1 MIRRPSRRASQQ
13 VNRRRGFTLVEMLV
27 VAPIVILA
35 IGAFLTVIIG
45 LTGEVLAS
53 RASNVLSY
61 NVQDALNRIDQD
73 VKISNSFLA
82 TNSVYL
88 DTTPSTA
95 LGTAQ
100 GYNDDKTAFANVGGA
115 SNNSIILNMTA
126 TTANPTTAAITAI
139 YLKDRPNP
147 CGSTQ
152 DINTPFTYNVI
163 YFTKTD
169 ASTGVSS
176 LWRRTVM
183 ATTYDN
189 TATTVCAVP
198 FQQPSCSPTYMQAN
212 PGATFCKTEDI
223 RLVDGVAAADFV
235 IQYFNDKNSN
245 TVNVPASNAAIPVTT
260 RTTALQSATTVNVSI
275 NAKQMAAGR
284 DLERTATVRV
294 SRLNSTDSKIGE
306 TMAESA
312 PTTPAPTMQTVAGA
326 SATVTWPAVTGANG
340 YTLEYNINGGAWQT
354 RFSNQNTRI
363 ATIAANAN
371 EDIINTRVTAIGSL
385 GTSGYGT
392 ASITIPLW
400 QNLQLQNTW
409 ATYSSEYTSAQYTKT
424 KAGVVIVKGLVNR
437 TGGAAIGGE
446 LIATLPS
453 GYRPEGGPLLFGT
466 SSTGNSGRVDVS
478 TSGSITIVDGNATWF
493 ALDTIQFVPGGRY
506 TRTAM
511 SPYTNGYSN
520 WDAPNWAPGSYVVDS
535 AGRVNLQGLIR
546 IGSPNTDNVHIVDLP
561 AALLPAQYM
570 HIASRSEG
578 FGFFGIDYRAG
589 TSGVVAKASGTNY
602 LALNTMYYPASHTGW
617 ANLSMANGWQAY
629 GNIHSTPQYTKSS
642 VDNVVTLKGLLSKPS
657 ASVYDQAMAVL
668 PVGSRPKQRILTASV
683 SNGQYTR
690 LDIMP
695 NGEIRSMGG
704 TNNWFSIDGI
714 SFKAEQ

>member
-1 MIRRPSRRASQQ
+1 MTHRATRQP
-13 VNRRRGFTLVEMLV
+13 NARGGFTLVEMLV

-61 NVQDALNRIDQD
+61 NVQDALDRIDQD

-126 TTANPTTAAITAI
+126 TTANPTTSSSTAI

-152 DINTPFTYNVI
+152 DANTPFTYNVI
-163 YFTKTD
+163 YFTKTN

-189 TATTVCAVP
+189 TATTVCAIP
-198 FQQPSCSPTYMQAN
+198 FQQPSCSPAYMQAN

-245 TVNVPASNAAIPVTT
+245 TVNVAATNAAIPVTT
-260 RTTALQSATTVNVSI
+260 RTTALQAATTVNVSI
-275 NAKQMAAGR
+275 NAKQIAAGR

-371 EDIINTRVTAIGSL
+371 EDVINTRVTAIGSL

-400 QNLQLQNTW
+400 QSLQLQNTW
-409 ATYSSEYTSAQYTKT
+409 ANFDTEYNSAQYTKT
-424 KAGVVIVKGLVNR
+424 KAGVVVVKGLVKR
-437 TGGAAIGGE
+437 TGGGAIGGE
-446 LIATLPS
+446 LIGTLPV
-453 GYRPEGGPLLFGT
+453 GYRPEGGSLLFGT
-466 SSTGNSGRVDVS
+466 SSAGNTGRVDVS
-478 TSGSITIVDGNATWF
+478 TSGSITIVDGNSAWF
-493 ALDTIQFVPGGRY
+493 SLDTIQFVPSGKY
-506 TRTAM
+506 TRTALSSYM
-511 SPYTNGYSN
+511 NGYSHY
-520 WDAPNWAPGSYVVDS
+520 DPANWAPVSYVVDT
-535 AGRVNLQGLIR
+535 AGRVDAQGLFRFGSANNDGTR
-546 IGSPNTDNVHIVDLP
+546 ILDMPT
-561 AALLPAQYM
+561 ALLPSQYM

-578 FGFFGIDYRAG
+578 FGFFGIDYRSGLSAF
-589 TSGVVAKASGTNY
+589 TSKASGSQY
-602 LALNTMYYPASHTGW
+602 MSLNTMYYPASYVGW
-617 ANLSMANGWQAY
+617 NNLAMSNGWKHY
-629 GNIHSTPQYTKSS
+629 GGIYTTPQYTKSS
-642 VDNVVTLKGLLSKPS
+642 VDNIVTLKGLLNNT
-657 ASVYDQAMAVL
+657 AAGTYDTAMAVL
-668 PVGSRPKQRILTASV
+668 PVGSRPKQRILTATV
-683 SNGQYTR
+683 SNGLYVR
-690 LDIMP
+690 LDILA
-695 NGEIRSMGG
+695 NGEVRFMGG
-704 TNNWFSIDGI
+704 SSGWLTLDGI

>member
-1 MIRRPSRRASQQ
+1 
-13 VNRRRGFTLVEMLV
+13 
-27 VAPIVILA
+27 
-35 IGAFLTVIIG
+35 
-45 LTGEVLAS
+45 
-53 RASNVLSY
+53 
-61 NVQDALNRIDQD
+61 
-73 VKISNSFLA
+73 
-82 TNSVYL
+82 
-88 DTTPSTA
+88 
-95 LGTAQ
+95 
-100 GYNDDKTAFANVGGA
+100 
-115 SNNSIILNMTA
+115 MTA
-126 TTANPTTAAITAI
+126 TTANPTTASSTAI

-212 PGATFCKTEDI
+212 PGATFCKTQDI

-294 SRLNSTDSKIGE
+294 SRLNSTDAKIGE

-400 QNLQLQNTW
+400 QSLQLQNTW
-409 ATYSSEYTSAQYTKT
+409 ANFDNTYTTAQYTKT
-424 KAGVVIVKGLVNR
+424 KAGVVMVKGLVKR
-437 TGGAAIGGE
+437 TGGAAISGE
-446 LIATLPS
+446 LIATLPV
-453 GYRPEGGPLLFGT
+453 GYRPEGGALLFGT
-466 SSTGNSGRVDVS
+466 GSAGVAARVDVS
-478 TSGSITIVDGNATWF
+478 TSGSIILSNGSASWF
-493 ALDTIQFVPGGRY
+493 ALDTIQFVPGGKY

-511 SPYTNGYSN
+511 SPFTNGYSN
-520 WDAPNWAPGSYVVDS
+520 WDPANWAVGSYVVDS
-535 AGRVNLQGLIR
+535 AGRVDLQGLIR
-546 IGSPNTDNVHIVDLP
+546 IGSPNADNVHIVDLP

-570 HIASRSEG
+570 HISSQSEG

-589 TSGVVAKASGTNY
+589 TAGVVAKASGNNY
-602 LALNTMYYPASHTGW
+602 LALNTMYYPASHSGW
-617 ANLSMANGWQAY
+617 TNLAMANGWQTY
-629 GNIHSTPQYTKSS
+629 GNIHSTPQYSKSS
-642 VDNVVTLKGLLSKPS
+642 VDNVVTLKGLIRNDAAPS
-657 ASVYDQAMAVL
+657 FGNAMAVL
-668 PVGSRPKQRILTASV
+668 PVGSRPKSRILMTTV
-683 SNGQYTR
+683 SNGSYSR
-690 LDIMP
+690 IDILP
-695 NGEIRSMGG
+695 DGQIQILSGSNGWLSL
-704 TNNWFSIDGI
+704 DGI
-714 SFKAEQ
+714 NFKAEQ